1 VHTTEFVTPTGA
13 RYRSTAPPAP
23 GRPVIDISEVET
35 RIRIAIARH
44 HAA

>member
-23 GRPVIDISEVET
+23 GRLVIDISEVEM
-35 RIRIAIARH
+35 RIGVAIARH
-44 HAA
+44 AA